1 MDIVAFAVLYCAVA
15 AVGARVC
22 WKAWRDGGFD
32 PTKAYRAGMPRSRV
46 GEARIRQ
53 PVRDPLSRSTARD
66 ILPNADAGLDRP
78 LIGVALIQRF
88 LR

>member
-32 PTKAYRAGMPRSRV
+32 PTKAYRAGMPKSREKHAS
-46 GEARIRQ
+46 GSLSGIR
-53 PVRDPLSRSTARD
+53 
-66 ILPNADAGLDRP
+66 
-78 LIGVALIQRF
+78 
-88 LR
+88 